1 MSHFSFHLLRVAHIY
16 VYNYKT
22 IKSITFYDTIY
33 VHCTVPNSSQ
43 DKNKLRRGCGG
54 QLVGQFC
61 FISGISKSGILT
73 IKGHFGHKD
82 LEK

>member
-1 MSHFSFHLLRVAHIY
+1 M
-16 VYNYKT
+16 YNYKT

-61 FISGISKSGILT
+61 FISGISKSGILI